1 MPTSFI
7 WGYEESE
14 NNIEITNCIG
24 LADEFWSFMYNDIAQ
39 IILTTHSPVFY
50 NLSTKN
56 TAEESYVSCHH
67 IYLESSTNGTEITHN
82 STELDEYMGTMSLF
96 APKIRKLEKKIR
108 DQELAKF
115 EVQKLA
121 TDSRAKIFV
130 EGPSDKLIIEKSIA
144 VFCPNY
150 SDRIAVETKD
160 GGAGHTYVYDMLSAW
175 HSTRTHDNKKP
186 KAAGL
191 VDGDTP
197 GSATAKKWNIDS
209 SHTKSCKC
217 FKLKTPKKLH
227 GAFKNKFRVPITL
240 EIMYPR
246 EIWDWSKNKQHLEE
260 RSMTDILPT
269 SLTNDIIKGDKK
281 LSDILDDEW
290 GIYVKYD
297 YPNDR
302 KIAVATYLSGKTD
315 DEFKQLMGEF
325 EEISNDIIDYL
336 FKEEIESDAVR

>member
-1 MPTSFI
+1 MYGDNESF
-7 WGYEESE
+7 
-14 NNIEITNCIG
+14 CP
-24 LADEFWSFMYNDIAQ
+24 Q
-39 IILTTHSPVFY
+39 
-50 NLSTKN
+50 
-56 TAEESYVSCHH
+56 
-67 IYLESSTNGTEITHN
+67 
-82 STELDEYMGTMSLF
+82 
-96 APKIRKLEKKIR
+96 KIKLEKKIR
-108 DQELAKF
+108 DQELARF

-130 EGPSDKLIIEKSIA
+130 EGPSDKLIIEKAIA

-197 GSATAKKWNIDS
+197 GSETAKKWNTGQ
-209 SHTKSCKC
+209 SHTTSCKC
-217 FKLKTPKKLH
+217 FKLEPPKKLH
-227 GAFKNKFRVPITL
+227 GAFQKRFKVPITL

-246 EIWDWSKNKQHLEE
+246 EIWDWSKSKQHLEE
-260 RSMTDILPT
+260 RPMADILPI
-269 SLTNDIIKGDKK
+269 SLTNDIIKGYKK

-290 GIYVKYD
+290 GIYVEYD

-302 KIAVATYLSGKTD
+302 KIAIATHLSKKTD
-315 DEFKQLMGEF
+315 NEFKQLMGEF
-325 EEISNDIIDYL
+325 EKISNDIIEYL
-336 FKEEIESDAVR
+336 FKEEIESDAAR